1 MLGSQIKYGVH
12 DCIYNDCNCGKHKS
26 SMTFATMTMET
37 SGENMFGLIA
47 QSCNHI

>member
-1 MLGSQIKYGVH
+1 MASMIAFTMIAIVEN
-12 DCIYNDCNCGKHKS
+12 IKS

-37 SGENMFGLIA
+37 TRGENMFGLIA